1 MAAAHLHAYRLLL
14 QLYNHGQS
22 CPNPELNASLRF
34 HTITDGYKSFTL
46 LYFLHKFFIK
56 IIYRKWLS
64 MTRVKDINIQL
75 FQFIYAFVKVFKIID
90 IIETCEIV
98 N

>member
-1 MAAAHLHAYRLLL
+1 
-14 QLYNHGQS
+14 
-22 CPNPELNASLRF
+22 
-34 HTITDGYKSFTL
+34 
-46 LYFLHKFFIK
+46 
-56 IIYRKWLS
+56 

-90 IIETCEIV
+90 ITETCEIV